1 MKNWFRVDFIKWV
14 QLVLP
19 ILLRK
24 PRLIAFIEVCISE
37 IDAMYMR
44 FLSWRYDNLYRL
56 SITPQVYSLEK
67 ALNDRFDYSLRRI
80 YITKG
85 IHYPMSY
92 IFTQDESLDEYIGT
106 GSEDNN
112 MYIYTRSESGG
123 NSVSFIINVP
133 SPIPFN
139 DPEMRAMVEMYT
151 VKTFDINKILR
162 IKN

>member
-19 ILLRK
+19 VMLRK
-24 PRLIAFIEVCISE
+24 PRIIAFIEACVSP
-37 IDAMYMR
+37 IDALYMR
-44 FLSWRYDNLYRL
+44 FLSFRYDNLYRL

-67 ALNDRFDYSLRRI
+67 ALNGRFDYTQRRI

-85 IHYPMSY
+85 ISYPLAY
-92 IFTQDESLDEYIGT
+92 IFIQDESLDEYIGT

-112 MYIYTRSESGG
+112 MYIYARSESG

-139 DPEMRAMVEMYT
+139 KAEMRAMVEMYT
-151 VKTFDINKILR
+151 VKTFEINIV
-162 IKN
+162 